1 MSLDE
6 YIYGKIAKFLKVKRK
21 KAILDAENTVKL
33 EDVVQRLTIFSRAV
47 TGSPIDI
54 YPAKREGGYKNN
66 NLFLPSFYSEFET
79 YEDNLSFYLFRVLY
93 LSIQKSLNINW
104 QEGHDHDEIESRF
117 KAENSA
123 NEILKVLFDEFPIT
137 N

>member
-54 YPAKREGGYKNN
+54 YPAKREGGYKIII
-66 NLFLPSFYSEFET
+66 Y
-79 YEDNLSFYLFRVLY
+79 FYLAFIPNLKLMKIIY
-93 LSIQKSLNINW
+93 LFIYFEFCIYL
-104 QEGHDHDEIESRF
+104 F
-117 KAENSA
+117 K
-123 NEILKVLFDEFPIT
+123 KV
-137 N
+137 